1 MGRGALESGEGQ
13 TSFRQTLTRAFAG
26 SHPVKSPGREETC
39 VFASSYVRQSG
50 GEKQRGGVGTTRRQ
64 DGDCGGKLT
73 SLQTSM
79 VPKMTCRPSKKLSPM
94 MMTVAP
100 PVVQPSLGLM
110 ALMQGGVPG
119 RKDSVENLTRK
130 EVRFVL
136 LSEMRG

>member
-1 MGRGALESGEGQ
+1 MAGLSALESQEGQ
-13 TSFRQTLTRAFAG
+13 TSFRQTLTQPFAG
-26 SHPVKSPGREETC
+26 SHPVKSSGREEKC
-39 VFASSYVRQSG
+39 VLVLSYVRQPG
-50 GEKQRGGVGTTRRQ
+50 GKNSAEGLKQH
-64 DGDCGGKLT
+64 GDNMAIVGKLT

-119 RKDSVENLTRK
+119 RRKRSV
-130 EVRFVL
+130 
-136 LSEMRG
+136 